1 MTDISEIESPGDNR
15 GDSTGTTG
23 NRSTS
28 EKIAARRAG
37 RLATTPDR
45 FKGHFIAAWSS
56 SCSPRRAV
64 KAFCLEC
71 QGFDVPGI
79 ADCTGWACPLWHFRP
94 FQKP

>member
-1 MTDISEIESPGDNR
+1 
-15 GDSTGTTG
+15 
-23 NRSTS
+23 
-28 EKIAARRAG
+28 
-37 RLATTPDR
+37 
-45 FKGHFIAAWSS
+45 
-56 SCSPRRAV
+56 V